1 MFSNFLNLVE
11 LSSVLDCDLMLTYRS
26 GFTLIFSVLII
37 LSTTTA
43 ASKITV
49 DGPRYDNATNI
60 TEKNRLMAFVDEAA
74 KYVKDNGKEKALLEF
89 NNRSG
94 SFVRG
99 ELYIFAYDFNGT
111 NIAHPISP
119 DLVGHDQRNL
129 LDINDVAIARNE
141 LALAKRGR
149 GFMYL
154 VFQNPIHED
163 REELKLIYLKKVDD
177 SLWLGSG
184 TYLSNI
190 SASFGQGERDELVA
204 YVDEALQ
211 FVHENGKEKALEVF
225 NDPKGNFT
233 RDGRYIFAYDYDGR
247 TLALPYQ
254 PELVGTNRI
263 DVKDP
268 NGVDFVSQSIDTAR
282 MGNGFIYYIYPDASR
297 NMTPALKLSYVV
309 NVNDTWYLGSGIYTK
324 SEM

>member
-1 MFSNFLNLVE
+1 
-11 LSSVLDCDLMLTYRS
+11 MLTYRS
-26 GFTLIFSVLII
+26 GFTLIFSILTILTI
-37 LSTTTA
+37 LSTATA

-49 DGPRYDNATNI
+49 DRPSYDNATDI
-60 TEKNRLMAFVDEAA
+60 IEKNRLMAFVEEAA
-74 KYVKDNGKEKALLEF
+74 NYVKDNGKEKALQEF

-111 NIAHPISP
+111 NIAHPIRP

-129 LDINDVAIARNE
+129 LDINDVAVARIE
-141 LALAKRGR
+141 LALARRGG

-154 VFQNPIHED
+154 MFQNPVHENW
-163 REELKLIYLKKVDD
+163 EELKLVYLKKVDD

-190 SASFGQGERDELVA
+190 SASFGQGKRDKLSA
-204 YVDEALQ
+204 YVNEALQ
-211 FVHENGKEKALEVF
+211 FAHENGKDKALEAF

-233 RDGRYIFAYDYDGR
+233 RDGRYIFAYDYTGR

-254 PELVGTNRI
+254 PELIGTNRI
-263 DVKDP
+263 DAKDP
-268 NGVDFVSQSIDTAR
+268 SGVDFVSQAIDAAR
-282 MGNGFIYYIYPDASR
+282 MGNGSVYYTYPDASR
-297 NMTPALKLSYVV
+297 NMTLGLKLSYVV
-309 NVNDTWYLGSGIYTK
+309 NVDDTWFLGSGIYTK
-324 SEM
+324 SKM

>member
-1 MFSNFLNLVE
+1 
-11 LSSVLDCDLMLTYRS
+11 MLTYRS
-26 GFTLIFSVLII
+26 GFTLIFSILII

-49 DGPRYDNATNI
+49 DGPRYDNATNTI
-60 TEKNRLMAFVDEAA
+60 EKNKLMTFVEEAA
-74 KYVKDNGKEKALLEF
+74 NYVKDNGKEKALQEF

-111 NIAHPISP
+111 NIAHPIRP

-141 LALAKRGR
+141 LALAKRGG

-154 VFQNPIHED
+154 VFQNPIHEN

-190 SASFGQGERDELVA
+190 SASFGQEERDELVA

-211 FVHENGKEKALEVF
+211 FVHENGKEKALEAF

-233 RDGRYIFAYDYDGR
+233 RDGRYIFAYDYNGR
-247 TLALPYQ
+247 TLALPFQ
-254 PELVGTNRI
+254 PELIGTNRI
-263 DVKDP
+263 DAKDP
-268 NGVDFVSQSIDTAR
+268 NGVDFVSQSIDAAR
-282 MGNGFIYYIYPDASR
+282 MGSGFVYYIYPDASR

-324 SEM
+324 SEI

>member
-1 MFSNFLNLVE
+1 
-11 LSSVLDCDLMLTYRS
+11 
-26 GFTLIFSVLII
+26 
-37 LSTTTA
+37 
-43 ASKITV
+43 
-49 DGPRYDNATNI
+49 
-60 TEKNRLMAFVDEAA
+60 MAFVDEAA
-74 KYVKDNGKEKALLEF
+74 NYVKDNGKEKALQEF

-111 NIAHPISP
+111 NIAHPIRP

-141 LALAKRGR
+141 LALAKRGG

-154 VFQNPIHED
+154 VFQNPIHEN

-190 SASFGQGERDELVA
+190 SASFGQEERDELVT

-211 FVHENGKEKALEVF
+211 FVHENGKEKALEAF
-225 NDPKGNFT
+225 NYPKGNFT
-233 RDGRYIFAYDYDGR
+233 RDGRYIFAYDYNGR
-247 TLALPYQ
+247 TLALPFQ
-254 PELVGTNRI
+254 PELIGTNRI
-263 DVKDP
+263 DAKDP
-268 NGVDFVSQSIDTAR
+268 NGVDFVSQSIDAAR
-282 MGNGFIYYIYPDASR
+282 MGSGFVYYIYPDASR

-324 SEM
+324 SEI

>member
-1 MFSNFLNLVE
+1 
-11 LSSVLDCDLMLTYRS
+11 MLTYQR
-26 GFTLIFSVLII
+26 GFTLIFSI
-37 LSTTTA
+37 LVIFSTASA
-43 ASKITV
+43 APEIAV
-49 DGPRYDNATNI
+49 DRAEYDNATNI
-60 TEKNRLMAFVDEAA
+60 IEKNRLIAFVDEAGN
-74 KYVKDNGKEKALLEF
+74 YVKDNGKEKALLEF

-111 NIAHPISP
+111 NIAHPIRP

-129 LDINDVAIARNE
+129 LDINDVAIVRNE
-141 LALAKRGR
+141 LALAKRGG

-163 REELKLIYLKKVDD
+163 REELKLIYIKKVND

-190 SASFGQGERDELVA
+190 SASFGQGERNELVA
-204 YVDEALQ
+204 YVEEALQ
-211 FVHENGKEKALEVF
+211 FVHESGKEKALLVF
-225 NDPKGNFT
+225 NDLKGNFT

-254 PELVGTNRI
+254 PELIGTNRI
-263 DVKDP
+263 DAKDP
-268 NGVDFVSQSIDTAR
+268 IGVDFVSQAIEAAR
-282 MGNGFIYYIYPDASR
+282 MGGGFIYYIYPDTSR

-309 NVNDTWYLGSGIYTK
+309 NVNDTWFLGAGIYTK
-324 SEM
+324 NET

>member
-1 MFSNFLNLVE
+1 
-11 LSSVLDCDLMLTYRS
+11 MLTYRS
-26 GFTLIFSVLII
+26 VFTLIFSILII
-37 LSTTTA
+37 LSTASA
-43 ASKITV
+43 APKINV
-49 DGPRYDNATNI
+49 DGPSYDNATYI
-60 TEKNRLMAFVDEAA
+60 TEKNRLTAFVDEAVN
-74 KYVKDNGKEKALLEF
+74 YVKDNGKERALLEF

-111 NIAHPISP
+111 NIAHPIRP

-141 LALAKRGR
+141 LALAKRGG

-154 VFQNPIHED
+154 VFQNPIHEN

-211 FVHENGKEKALEVF
+211 FAHENGKEKALEAF

-233 RDGRYIFAYDYDGR
+233 RDGRYIFAYDYTGR

-254 PELVGTNRI
+254 PELVGTNRV
-263 DVKDP
+263 DAKDP
-268 NGVDFVSQSIDTAR
+268 NGVDFVSQAIDAAR
-282 MGNGFIYYIYPDASR
+282 MGDGFIYYTYPDASI

-309 NVNDTWYLGSGIYTK
+309 NVDSTWFLGSGIYTK
-324 SEM
+324 SEK

>member
-1 MFSNFLNLVE
+1 
-11 LSSVLDCDLMLTYRS
+11 MLTYRS

-43 ASKITV
+43 APKITV
-49 DGPRYDNATNI
+49 DGPRYDNTTNI
-60 TEKNRLMAFVDEAA
+60 IEKNRLMSFVDEATN
-74 KYVKDNGKEKALLEF
+74 YVKDNGKEKALLEF

-111 NIAHPISP
+111 NLAHPIRP

-141 LALAKRGR
+141 LALAKRGG

-154 VFQNPIHED
+154 VFQNPIHEN

-190 SASFGQGERDELVA
+190 SASFDQGERDELVA

-211 FVHENGKEKALEVF
+211 FVHENGMEKALEVF
-225 NDPKGNFT
+225 NDLKGNFT

-254 PELVGTNRI
+254 PELIGTNRI
-263 DVKDP
+263 DAKDP
-268 NGVDFVSQSIDTAR
+268 NGVDFVSQAIDAAR
-282 MGNGFIYYIYPDASR
+282 MGNGFIYYTYPDASR
-297 NMTPALKLSYVV
+297 NMTTALKLSYVV
-309 NVNDTWYLGSGIYTK
+309 NVNDTWFLGSGIYTK
-324 SEM
+324 DEM

>member
-1 MFSNFLNLVE
+1 
-11 LSSVLDCDLMLTYRS
+11 MLTYRS
-26 GFTLIFSVLII
+26 GFTFIFSILTVLTVLFI
-37 LSTTTA
+37 LSTATA

-49 DGPRYDNATNI
+49 DGPRYDNATDI
-60 TEKNRLMAFVDEAA
+60 IEKNRLTAFVDEAA
-74 KYVKDNGKEKALLEF
+74 NYVKDNGKERALLEF

-111 NIAHPISP
+111 NIAHPIRP
-119 DLVGHDQRNL
+119 DLVGRDQRNL

-141 LALAKRGR
+141 LALAKRGG

-154 VFQNPIHED
+154 VFQNPIHEN
-163 REELKLIYLKKVDD
+163 REELKLVYLKKVDD

-190 SASFGQGERDELVA
+190 SASFGQSERDGLVA

-211 FVHENGKEKALEVF
+211 FAHENGKEKALEVF

-233 RDGRYIFAYDYDGR
+233 RNGRYIFAYDYDGR
-247 TLALPYQ
+247 NLALPYQ
-254 PELVGTNRI
+254 PELIGTNRI
-263 DVKDP
+263 DTKDP
-268 NGVDFVSQSIDTAR
+268 NGVDFVSQAIDAAR
-282 MGNGFIYYIYPDASR
+282 TGSGFIYYTYPDASR
-297 NMTPALKLSYVV
+297 NMTLGLKLSYVV
-309 NVNDTWYLGSGIYTK
+309 NVDDTWFLGSGIYTK
-324 SEM
+324 SKM

>member
-1 MFSNFLNLVE
+1 M
-11 LSSVLDCDLMLTYRS
+11 
-26 GFTLIFSVLII
+26 
-37 LSTTTA
+37 
-43 ASKITV
+43 
-49 DGPRYDNATNI
+49 
-60 TEKNRLMAFVDEAA
+60 DEAA
-74 KYVKDNGKEKALLEF
+74 AYVKDNGKEKALREF

-111 NIAHPISP
+111 NIAHPIRP
-119 DLVGHDQRNL
+119 DLVGHDQRGL
-129 LDINDVAIARNE
+129 LDINDVAVVRNE
-141 LALAKRGR
+141 LSLAKRG
-149 GFMYL
+149 GGIMYL

-163 REELKLIYLKKVDD
+163 REELKLTYLKKVDD

-190 SASFGQGERDELVA
+190 SASFGQEERDELVA
-204 YVDEALQ
+204 YVEEALQ
-211 FVHENGKEKALEVF
+211 FAHENGKEKALEAF

-254 PELVGTNRI
+254 PELIGTNRI

-268 NGVDFVSQSIDTAR
+268 NGVDFISQAIDAAR
-282 MGNGFIYYIYPDASR
+282 MGNGFLYYIYPDASR
-297 NMTPALKLSYVV
+297 NMTPTLKLSYVA
-309 NVNDTWYLGSGIYTK
+309 NVNDTWFLGSGIYTK
-324 SEM
+324 SET

>member
-1 MFSNFLNLVE
+1 
-11 LSSVLDCDLMLTYRS
+11 MLTYRS
-26 GFTLIFSVLII
+26 GFTLIFSILII

-60 TEKNRLMAFVDEAA
+60 IEKNKLMAFVEEAA
-74 KYVKDNGKEKALLEF
+74 NYVKDNGKEKALQEF

-111 NIAHPISP
+111 NIAHPIRP

-141 LALAKRGR
+141 LALAKRGG

-154 VFQNPIHED
+154 VFQNPIHEN

-190 SASFGQGERDELVA
+190 SASFGKGERDELVT

-211 FVHENGKEKALEVF
+211 FVHKNGKEKALEAF

-247 TLALPYQ
+247 TLALPFQ
-254 PELVGTNRI
+254 PELIGTNRI
-263 DVKDP
+263 DAKDP
-268 NGVDFVSQSIDTAR
+268 NGVDFVSQSIDAAR
-282 MGNGFIYYIYPDASR
+282 MGSGFVYYIYPDASR

>member
-1 MFSNFLNLVE
+1 
-11 LSSVLDCDLMLTYRS
+11 MLKYRN
-26 GFTLIFSVLII
+26 GFMLIFSILII
-37 LSTTTA
+37 LSITTA
-43 ASKITV
+43 GSKITV
-49 DGPRYDNATNI
+49 DGAGYDNATNI
-60 TEKNRLMAFVDEAA
+60 IEKNRLMAFVDEAA
-74 KYVKDNGKEKALLEF
+74 SYVKDNGKEKALQEF

-111 NIAHPISP
+111 NIAHPIRP

-141 LALAKRGR
+141 LALAKRGG

-154 VFQNPIHED
+154 VFQNPIHENS
-163 REELKLIYLKKVDD
+163 EELKLIYLKKVDG

-190 SASFGQGERDELVA
+190 SASFGQEERDELVT

-211 FVHENGKEKALEVF
+211 FVHENGKEKALEAF
-225 NDPKGNFT
+225 NYPKGNFT
-233 RDGRYIFAYDYDGR
+233 RDGRYIFAYDYNGR
-247 TLALPYQ
+247 TLALPFQ
-254 PELVGTNRI
+254 PELIGTNRI
-263 DVKDP
+263 DAKDP
-268 NGVDFVSQSIDTAR
+268 NGVDFVSQSIDAAR
-282 MGNGFIYYIYPDASR
+282 MGSGFVYYIYPDASR

>member
-1 MFSNFLNLVE
+1 
-11 LSSVLDCDLMLTYRS
+11 MLTYRS
-26 GFTLIFSVLII
+26 GFTLIFFILII
-37 LSTTTA
+37 LSTASTA
-43 ASKITV
+43 PEINV
-49 DGPRYDNATNI
+49 DGPRYDNATYI
-60 TEKNRLMAFVDEAA
+60 VEKNRLTAFVEEAVN
-74 KYVKDNGKEKALLEF
+74 YVKDNGKEKALLEF

-111 NIAHPISP
+111 NIAHPIRP

-141 LALAKRGR
+141 LALAKRGG

-154 VFQNPIHED
+154 VFQNPIHEN

-190 SASFGQGERDELVA
+190 SASFGKGERDELVA

-211 FVHENGKEKALEVF
+211 FAHENGKEKALEVF

-254 PELVGTNRI
+254 PELIGTNRI
-263 DVKDP
+263 DARDP
-268 NGVDFVSQSIDTAR
+268 NGVDFVSQAIDAAR
-282 MGNGFIYYIYPDASR
+282 MGDGFIYYTYPDASR
-297 NMTPALKLSYVV
+297 NMTTALKLSYVI
-309 NVNDTWYLGSGIYTK
+309 NVDDTWYLGSGIYTK

>member
-1 MFSNFLNLVE
+1 
-11 LSSVLDCDLMLTYRS
+11 MLTYRS
-26 GFTLIFSVLII
+26 GFTLIFPIFII
-37 LSTTTA
+37 FSTATA
-43 ASKITV
+43 VSTITV
-49 DGPRYDNATNI
+49 DGPRYENATNI
-60 TEKNRLMAFVDEAA
+60 IEKNSLMAFVDEAA
-74 KYVKDNGKEKALLEF
+74 KYVKDNGKEKALQEF

-111 NIAHPISP
+111 NLVHPIRP
-119 DLVGHDQRNL
+119 DLVGHDQKNL

-141 LALAKRGR
+141 LALAKRGG

-154 VFQNPIHED
+154 VFQNPIHEN
-163 REELKLIYLKKVDD
+163 REELKLIYLKKVED

-184 TYLSNI
+184 TYFSNI
-190 SASFGQGERDELVA
+190 SASFGKGERDELVA
-204 YVDEALQ
+204 YVEEALQ

-254 PELVGTNRI
+254 PELIGTNRI
-263 DVKDP
+263 DAKDP
-268 NGVDFVSQSIDTAR
+268 NGVDFVSQSIDAAR
-282 MGNGFIYYIYPDASR
+282 MGSGFVYYIYPDASR

>member
-1 MFSNFLNLVE
+1 
-11 LSSVLDCDLMLTYRS
+11 MLTYRS

-43 ASKITV
+43 APKITE
-49 DGPRYDNATNI
+49 DGPSYDAATDI
-60 TEKNRLMAFVDEAA
+60 IEKNRLTAFVDEVAN
-74 KYVKDNGKEKALLEF
+74 YVKDNGKEKALLEF

-111 NIAHPISP
+111 NIAHPIRP

-141 LALAKRGR
+141 LALAKRGG

-154 VFQNPIHED
+154 VFQNPVHEN

-211 FVHENGKEKALEVF
+211 FVHENGNEKALEVF

-233 RDGRYIFAYDYDGR
+233 RDGRYIFAYDYNGR

-254 PELVGTNRI
+254 PELIGTNRI
-263 DVKDP
+263 GAKDS
-268 NGVDFVSQSIDTAR
+268 NGVDFVSQAIDAAR
-282 MGNGFIYYIYPDASR
+282 MGDGSVYYTYPDASR
-297 NMTPALKLSYVV
+297 NMTLGLKLSYVV
-309 NVNDTWYLGSGIYTK
+309 NVDDTWFLGSGIYTK
-324 SEM
+324 SKM

>member
-1 MFSNFLNLVE
+1 MLV
-11 LSSVLDCDLMLTYRS
+11 YRI
-26 GFTLIFSVLII
+26 GFTLIFSLLII
-37 LSTTTA
+37 LSTATA
-43 ASKITV
+43 TSEITV

-60 TEKNRLMAFVDEAA
+60 IEKNRLMAFVDEAA
-74 KYVKDNGKEKALLEF
+74 NYVKDNGKEKALQEF

-111 NIAHPISP
+111 NIAHPIRP

-141 LALAKRGR
+141 LALAKRGG

-154 VFQNPIHED
+154 VFQNPIHEN

-233 RDGRYIFAYDYDGR
+233 RDGRYIFAYDYSGR

-254 PELVGTNRI
+254 PELIGTNRV

-268 NGVDFVSQSIDTAR
+268 NGVDFDSQSIDAAR
-282 MGNGFIYYIYPDASR
+282 MGKGFVYYTYPDASR

-309 NVNDTWYLGSGIYTK
+309 NVNDTWFLGSGIYTK

>member
-1 MFSNFLNLVE
+1 
-11 LSSVLDCDLMLTYRS
+11 MLTYRS
-26 GFTLIFSVLII
+26 GFTLIFSILIF
-37 LSTTTA
+37 LSTATA
-43 ASKITV
+43 VSEITV

-60 TEKNRLMAFVDEAA
+60 IEKNRLMAFVDEAA
-74 KYVKDNGKEKALLEF
+74 NYVKDNGKEKALQEF

-111 NIAHPISP
+111 NLAHPIRP

-129 LDINDVAIARNE
+129 LDINGVAIARNE
-141 LALAKRGR
+141 LALAKRG
-149 GFMYL
+149 GGVMYL
-154 VFQNPIHED
+154 VFQNPVHEN

-190 SASFGQGERDELVA
+190 SASFSQRDRDELVA

-233 RDGRYIFAYDYDGR
+233 RDGRYIFAYDYNGR

-254 PELVGTNRI
+254 PELIGTNRI

-268 NGVDFVSQSIDTAR
+268 NGVGFVSQSIDAAR
-282 MGNGFIYYIYPDASR
+282 MGRGFVYYIYPDASR
-297 NMTPALKLSYVV
+297 DMTPALKLSYVV

>member
-1 MFSNFLNLVE
+1 
-11 LSSVLDCDLMLTYRS
+11 MLTYRS
-26 GFTLIFSVLII
+26 GFTLIFSILII

-49 DGPRYDNATNI
+49 DEPRYDNATNTI
-60 TEKNRLMAFVDEAA
+60 EKNKLMTFVEEAA
-74 KYVKDNGKEKALLEF
+74 NYVKDNGKEKALQEF

-111 NIAHPISP
+111 NIAHPIRP

-141 LALAKRGR
+141 LALAKRGG

-154 VFQNPIHED
+154 VFQNPIHEN

-190 SASFGQGERDELVA
+190 SASFGQEERDELVA

-211 FVHENGKEKALEVF
+211 FVHENGKEKALEAF

-233 RDGRYIFAYDYDGR
+233 RDGRYIFAYDYNGR
-247 TLALPYQ
+247 TLALPFQ
-254 PELVGTNRI
+254 PELIGTNRI
-263 DVKDP
+263 DAKDP
-268 NGVDFVSQSIDTAR
+268 NGVDFVSQSIDAAR
-282 MGNGFIYYIYPDASR
+282 MGSGFVYYIYPDASR